1 MRLREA
7 GQRVYDAVTLKPH
20 FSDPQRWR
28 GPAREG
34 AVRVMAKQRAQSR
47 GLLWA
52 VIGGA
57 VLAAAIVLGVLAAVT
72 SQGGTA
78 QPTSSSPP
86 PATAGPT
93 SSTSSTGEVVDAA
106 ASEVGWVPE
115 PITTDPA
122 SYLRAAIEAAGTVDT
137 TRASRDEWVTYL
149 DTWFTPDPRFQNPD
163 EQAAQTTRYQQEMRE
178 AVIFP
183 DQVWGS
189 LARQNG
195 RVIASAVGEISFTP
209 VPDYDGDDMFIGTS
223 DVVLTFTQTGED
235 GAESSYE
242 EQVRVSAQVLCGE
255 ASVPTPGSAQAAGD
269 CKLIRY
275 FDAALSD

>member
-1 MRLREA
+1 
-7 GQRVYDAVTLKPH
+7 
-20 FSDPQRWR
+20 
-28 GPAREG
+28 
-34 AVRVMAKQRAQSR
+34 MAKQRAQSR

-57 VLAAAIVLGVLAAVT
+57 VLAAAIVVGVLVAVT

-78 QPTSSSPP
+78 QPASSSPP
-86 PATAGPT
+86 TPTAGPT
-93 SSTSSTGEVVDAA
+93 SSTSTGEVVDAA
-106 ASEVGWVPE
+106 AVEAGWVPE
-115 PITTDPA
+115 PITTDPE

-137 TRASRDEWVTYL
+137 TRATRDEWVTYL
-149 DTWFTPDPRFQNPD
+149 DTWFTPDPRFQDPD
-163 EQAAQTTRYQQEMRE
+163 EQAAQTARYQLTMRD

-183 DQVWGS
+183 DQVWDS

-195 RVIASAVGEISFTP
+195 RVIASTMGEISFTP

-255 ASVPTPGSAQAAGD
+255 ASVPAPGSAQAAGD